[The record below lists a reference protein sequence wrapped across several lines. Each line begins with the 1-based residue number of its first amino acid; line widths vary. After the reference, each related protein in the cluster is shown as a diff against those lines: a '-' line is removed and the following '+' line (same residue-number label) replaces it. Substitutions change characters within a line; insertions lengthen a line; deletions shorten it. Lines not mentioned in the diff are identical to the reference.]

1 MRFRARSIGNW
12 WLKILLL
19 VIKTRIHDTHNC
31 KLIITRLCPVKIFHE
46 YIAPTTTTVG
56 TLQLH
61 QLQFSHTAADP
72 TSQIS
77 RDTVIRLFL
86 RSNMRRRAS
95 ISSTA
100 FHNFSRTRLPKIH
113 LFQPRDTWK
122 REPSHV
128 SASSLAMYRVKFKR
142 HCFGSARAIR
152 RNFQQ
157 SKLSLARASWRHG

>member
-1 MRFRARSIGNW
+1 M
-12 WLKILLL
+12 
-19 VIKTRIHDTHNC
+19 IKTRIHDIHNC
-31 KLIITRLCPVKIFHE
+31 ELIITRLCPVKIFHE
-46 YIAPTTTTVG
+46 YIAPTTSTVG
-56 TLQLH
+56 TVQLH
-61 QLQFSHTAADP
+61 QLQFSQPAIP
-72 TSQIS
+72 
-77 RDTVIRLFL
+77 RPRLYF
-86 RSNMRRRAS
+86 SNITRYRHQTLPSGSNTRRRAS

-142 HCFGSARAIR
+142 RCFGSARPTR